1 MSVGLLVKFIF
12 FLPLNNHT
20 YSFVITV
27 YLKKRVITKR
37 KEQRCQKW
45 FIGVYL
51 IFNLTV
57 ISLKMKIY
65 YFTFY

>member
-1 MSVGLLVKFIF
+1 MSVGLLVKVIY

-27 YLKKRVITKR
+27 YAISKGIITKR

-51 IFNLTV
+51 IFNLNV
-57 ISLKMKIY
+57 ALM
-65 YFTFY
+65 FYNENVCSV